1 MKTTRLVRVT
11 AVVAIPHDE
20 ETVGD
25 GKGGISYL
33 KDAYYWLDYNMPM
46 DDGSNTEFKVLEWDE
61 TELSLIEAPPL
72 EAPKPTKK
80 ISK

>member
-33 KDAYYWLDYNMPM
+33 KDAYYWLESMQCHDY
-46 DDGSNTEFKVLEWDE
+46 DEFKVLEWDE
-61 TELSLIEAPPL
+61 TELSLVEAPPL

>member
-1 MKTTRLVRVT
+1 MKMTRLVRVT

-25 GKGGISYL
+25 GRGGVSYA
-33 KDAYYWLDYNMPM
+33 KDAYHWLEYNMPM
-46 DDGSNTEFKVLEWDE
+46 DADEFRILEWDE